1 VKNERDVV
9 IVGAPRSGTNMLRD
23 VITTLPGFS
32 TWPCDEINLT
42 WRHGNRDLP
51 SDELDAG
58 HARPEVQAYVRR
70 QFDRVREG
78 DGVVVEKTCANS
90 LRVEFVHR
98 IVPDARFIF
107 ITRDGYDAAA
117 SAMQRWNAPLEI
129 GYTVA
134 KARWMPPSDIPY
146 YGRRF
151 VANLLRKRRASRS
164 GTTTATVGWWGP
176 KPQDWRQLSETRPL
190 DEVCMLQWQRCV
202 DVAERGLATV
212 PADQVHRVSYE
223 EFVRDPQAG
232 LRGILDF
239 LDKPDAFDAQA
250 VADVSSRSVGKGR
263 ESFTPEV
270 RSRLST
276 ISGAT
281 MTRLGYAL

>member
-1 VKNERDVV
+1 MTRDTDVV

-23 VITTLPGFS
+23 VITRLPGYS

-42 WRHGNRDLP
+42 WRHGNRALP
-51 SDELDAG
+51 SDELESH

-70 QFDRVREG
+70 QFDRVR
-78 DGVVVEKTCANS
+78 DGNGAVVEKTCANS

-98 IVPDARFIF
+98 VVPDARFIF

-134 KARWMPPSDIPY
+134 KARWMPPSDILF

-151 VANLLRKRRASRS
+151 AANIISKRRAARA
-164 GTTTATVGWWGP
+164 GATTETVGWWGP
-176 KPQDWRQLSETRPL
+176 KPHEWQRLSESRPL
-190 DEVCMLQWQRCV
+190 DEVCMVQWQRCV
-202 DVAERGLATV
+202 DIAERGLATL
-212 PADQVHRVSYE
+212 PAGQVHRVSYE
-223 EFVRDPQAG
+223 EFVREPHAG
-232 LRGILDF
+232 LRGILSF
-239 LDKPDAFDAQA
+239 LDNPNAFDTDA
-250 VADVSSRSVGKGR
+250 VADVSSRSIGKGR
-263 ESFTPEV
+263 QSLTPDA
-270 RSRLST
+270 RARLATVS
-276 ISGAT
+276 APT